1 MTDKYHFWLIF
12 IIPFA
17 LVFSIFIADLTVIV
31 LSFLFV
37 LVVIQKKQFKLFLN
51 EYFIFF
57 FIFWLYLIINSF
69 FSYNVEVSLSRSIPY
84 IRFGIFILALGYLIN
99 EKQIEKLIFSI
110 FIFLLFIC
118 FDAIMQFF
126 LGFNLFGYDRHPSR
140 ISSFFDKELVLG
152 SFLLKMY
159 PFFLIFLVMYKKKIV
174 FVEIFYL
181 VLISIYSFS
190 IFISGERTAFFNFIV
205 YNLIFLIIFYDK
217 LNIKKISTF
226 FLLFAMFIIISTIYD
241 RNTFERYLIIKKL
254 NTNSSFK
261 IFSDMHEN
269 HYKTAYKIFQSHIIV
284 GSGIKTFR
292 HICKKNEFEPEGC
305 ATHPHNTFMQFLSE
319 LGLLGLVFYILA
331 FFYFSI
337 KIIKLFLMKINLKIY
352 DDNFLI
358 KTILTI
364 SILISLWPFSPSGN
378 FFNNWLSILTYL
390 PIGILIFFDRKA

>member
-159 PFFLIFLVMYKKKIV
+159 PFF
-174 FVEIFYL
+174 
-181 VLISIYSFS
+181 
-190 IFISGERTAFFNFIV
+190 FNFFGDV
-205 YNLIFLIIFYDK
+205 
-217 LNIKKISTF
+217 
-226 FLLFAMFIIISTIYD
+226 
-241 RNTFERYLIIKKL
+241 
-254 NTNSSFK
+254 
-261 IFSDMHEN
+261 
-269 HYKTAYKIFQSHIIV
+269 
-284 GSGIKTFR
+284 
-292 HICKKNEFEPEGC
+292 
-305 ATHPHNTFMQFLSE
+305 
-319 LGLLGLVFYILA
+319 
-331 FFYFSI
+331 
-337 KIIKLFLMKINLKIY
+337 
-352 DDNFLI
+352 
-358 KTILTI
+358 
-364 SILISLWPFSPSGN
+364 
-378 FFNNWLSILTYL
+378 
-390 PIGILIFFDRKA
+390 